1 MTRLTKSPRRKQK
14 EIPASSGSI
23 RKICIICGVILVCFI
38 GAGLILNFMNR
49 SMSEIRRLNDLKSFG
64 LSVQNVYDK
73 GVRPTPESVRA
84 EIAWAMSE
92 DEYRMFLQNHVI
104 LWDEMPETMGDLK
117 YPSSATVVAYDST
130 SFVKERSKIPTL
142 FLDGSTLTARYHEL
156 VSLLDQQR
164 SKPIS
169 TR

>member
-1 MTRLTKSPRRKQK
+1 
-14 EIPASSGSI
+14 
-23 RKICIICGVILVCFI
+23 
-38 GAGLILNFMNR
+38 
-49 SMSEIRRLNDLKSFG
+49 MSEIRRLNDLKSFG